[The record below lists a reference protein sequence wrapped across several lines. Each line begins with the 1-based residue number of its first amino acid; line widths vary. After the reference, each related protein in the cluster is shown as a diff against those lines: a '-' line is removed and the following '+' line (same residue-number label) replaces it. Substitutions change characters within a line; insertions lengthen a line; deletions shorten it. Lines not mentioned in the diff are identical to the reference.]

1 VTIGKLVGLTGYAGS
16 GKDTFAKSLR
26 LRGGYE
32 RVGFADAVKEMALV
46 LDPYILAP
54 TPSPTR
60 GYDFELLSVVVRRLG
75 WDDAKKIPDVR
86 SYLQKLGT
94 EAVRN
99 IVNKD
104 AWVWAAQGKIW
115 PLITEG
121 TNVVVTDVRFQ
132 NEADLIRSWGGKVFR
147 VTRPGFEPV
156 NNHISDTGVDTIA
169 VDGVVSN
176 SGLIDDLGS
185 EAVRVIKLMEA

>member
-1 VTIGKLVGLTGYAGS
+1 MSVGKLVGLTGYAGS

-46 LDPYILAP
+46 LDPYILVG
-54 TPSPTR
+54 SKIGK
-60 GYDFELLSVVVRRLG
+60 GYDFVLLSDIVRQVG
-75 WDDAKKIPDVR
+75 WDEAKKIGDVR
-86 SYLQKLGT
+86 VYLQKLGT
-94 EAVRN
+94 EAVRD
-99 IVNKD
+99 IINKD
-104 AWVWAAQGKIW
+104 AWVMAAQAKIW

-156 NNHISDTGVDTIA
+156 NDHISDTGVDTIA

-176 SGLIDDLGS
+176 SGSIDDLGA
-185 EAVRVIKLMEA
+185 EAVRVINLMEA

>member
-1 VTIGKLVGLTGYAGS
+1 MTIGKLVGLTGYAGS

-26 LRGGYE
+26 LRGAYE

-46 LDPYILAP
+46 LDPWIIV
-54 TPSPTR
+54 PSAH
-60 GYDFELLSVVVRRLG
+60 GGQHDFELLSQVVRRLG
-75 WDDAKKIPDVR
+75 WDEAKKIANVR

-94 EAVRN
+94 DAVRE
-99 IVNKD
+99 IINKD
-104 AWVWAAQGKIW
+104 AWVMAAQGKIW

-147 VTRPGFEPV
+147 VERPGFAPV
-156 NNHISDTGVDTIA
+156 NDHISDVGIDSIA
-169 VDGVVSN
+169 VDGVVLN
-176 SGLIDDLGS
+176 DGTVDDLGR
-185 EAVRVIKLMEA
+185 EASRIIAAMEG

>member
-1 VTIGKLVGLTGYAGS
+1 MTVGKLVGLTGYAGS

-46 LDPYILAP
+46 LDPYVLVP

-60 GYDFELLSVVVRRLG
+60 GSDFELLSVVVRRLG
-75 WDDAKKIPDVR
+75 WDEAKKIPDVR
-86 SYLQKLGT
+86 QYLQKLGT
-94 EAVRN
+94 EAVRE
-99 IVNKD
+99 IINKD
-104 AWVWAAQGKIW
+104 AWVMAAQAKIW

-132 NEADLIRSWGGKVFR
+132 NEADLIKSWGGKVFR
-147 VTRPGFEPV
+147 IERPEVTPV
-156 NNHISDTGVDTIA
+156 NSHISDTGVDTIA
-169 VDGVVSN
+169 VDGVVYNQGS
-176 SGLIDDLGS
+176 IDDLGR
-185 EAVRVIKLMEA
+185 EATRIIAMMEA

>member
-1 VTIGKLVGLTGYAGS
+1 MSIGKLVGLTGYAGS

-46 LDPYILAP
+46 LDPWVL
-54 TPSPTR
+54 TPNKNGDHDLQP
-60 GYDFELLSVVVRRLG
+60 LSVVVRVLG
-75 WDDAKKIPDVR
+75 WDEAKKIPDVR
-86 SYLQKLGT
+86 QYLQKLGT
-94 EAVRN
+94 EAVRD
-99 IVNKD
+99 IINKD
-104 AWVWAAQGKIW
+104 AWVMAAQAKIW

-132 NEADLIRSWGGKVFR
+132 NEADLIRSWGGRVFR

-156 NNHISDTGVDTIA
+156 NNHISDTGIDTIA

-176 SGLIDDLGS
+176 SGSIDDLGA
-185 EAVRVIKLMEA
+185 EAVRIIKLMEA

>member
-1 VTIGKLVGLTGYAGS
+1 MSVGKLVGLTGYAGS

-46 LDPYILAP
+46 LDPYVLVP

-60 GYDFELLSVVVRRLG
+60 GSDFELLSVVVRRLG
-75 WDDAKKIPDVR
+75 WDEAKKIPDVR
-86 SYLQKLGT
+86 QYLQKLGT
-94 EAVRN
+94 EAVRE
-99 IVNKD
+99 IINKD
-104 AWVWAAQGKIW
+104 AWVMAAQAKIW

-132 NEADLIRSWGGKVFR
+132 NEADLIKSWGGKVFR
-147 VTRPGFEPV
+147 IERPEVTPV
-156 NNHISDTGVDTIA
+156 NSHISDTGVDTIA
-169 VDGVVSN
+169 VDGVVYNQGS
-176 SGLIDDLGS
+176 IDDLGR
-185 EAVRVIKLMEA
+185 EATRIIAIMEA